1 MSLLKMIDIEII
13 RLENWC
19 KNKNIDI
26 TKKKILE
33 INDDFNR
40 ISKYE
45 GNNLKIQRL
54 NKLLKLYSSYAYN
67 ENALVYRTLN
77 TFTRKSK
84 KFMVK
89 SNNLIP
95 LILKILD
102 YKKIFTFNP
111 TDECIY
117 QKIYSF
123 YYDDDNFNCY
133 NDRKNKIF
141 GNQIYRK
148 RFYINDENIKNNLEE
163 FTYFIEKKT
172 YKSKE
177 NTYSLKE
184 RCLFN
189 TANPFSKEIIKKNLK
204 IKTLT
209 EYNRIYFSNREGD
222 PIRFTLDFDIK
233 MRKADDIY
241 IDDNQEIIN
250 FDYSILEIKLEN
262 KSLNEIEWLKKLI
275 DSNLIEKNE
284 KYKNF
289 SKFVYGIYN
298 SHRIIDAE
306 KADYC

>member
-177 NTYSLKE
+177 NTYSL
-184 RCLFN
+184 FV
-189 TANPFSKEIIKKNLK
+189 
-204 IKTLT
+204 
-209 EYNRIYFSNREGD
+209 
-222 PIRFTLDFDIK
+222 
-233 MRKADDIY
+233 
-241 IDDNQEIIN
+241 
-250 FDYSILEIKLEN
+250 KL
-262 KSLNEIEWLKKLI
+262 
-275 DSNLIEKNE
+275 
-284 KYKNF
+284 
-289 SKFVYGIYN
+289 
-298 SHRIIDAE
+298 
-306 KADYC
+306 